1 MAIAR
6 SDVAGAGIQTAGLA
20 AGGYVTAA
28 VSNTEEYSGST
39 TTLNYRTLQ

>member
-6 SDVAGAGIQTAGLA
+6 SDITGAGIQTAGLA

-28 VSNTEEYSGST
+28 VSNTEEYTSG
-39 TTLNYRTLQ
+39 LQTRVINIS